1 VSDRA
6 PQPIPDHPRH
16 PPPTHGA
23 LLARVQALL
32 PRDARRL
39 GAALAKLKDAARGEG
54 GPPPAHALDSFLT
67 DLTRAET
74 RLADRVKAL
83 PKPTFDL
90 DLPILARRD
99 EIAAAIAAHQ
109 VVVICG
115 ETGSGKTTQLPKIC
129 LSLGR
134 GVRGL
139 IGHTQPRRIA
149 ARTVAQRIA
158 AELAA
163 PLGRGGPVGYKV
175 RFTDETSP
183 STYVKLMT
191 DGILLAETQGAGAGG
206 GGGGAD
212 RDLLAYDTII
222 IDEAHERSLNIDFLL
237 GYLKRLLPR
246 RPDLK
251 LIITSATI
259 DPQRFSDHFDGAPI
273 IEVSG
278 RTYPV
283 EVRYRPLTGADE
295 DEQDFSQ
302 EEAILAATDELLDP
316 GSGHPGDILVFLHGE
331 REIRETAQ
339 DLREHLA
346 AGGGRRGAYEVL
358 PLYARLPAPEQQRI
372 FQPPSPPH
380 ARRIVLA
387 TNVAETSLTV
397 PNIGSV
403 IDTGLARISRYSP
416 RIKVQRLPVE
426 PISQASA
433 QQRSGRCGRVRS
445 GVCIRL
451 YAEDDFEK
459 RPKFT
464 EPEIRRTNL
473 ASVVLQMKAL
483 RLGRVEQ
490 FPFIDPP
497 ESRAIRDAYDTLL
510 ELGAVDH
517 DDEITELGRTL
528 ARLPV
533 DPRIARMVFAG
544 RDHTC
549 LGAMLVIASA
559 LSVQDPRER
568 PFEAQQKADELHK
581 RFNNED
587 SDFVAILNLWKFFQ
601 EQSRALSGSKFR
613 KLCKDNM
620 LSFVRLR
627 EWADVHE
634 QLSDMAEDLGWPS
647 PPPDS
652 AFINADGYEPVHRA
666 ILAGLLSNVGRRKDD
681 GGAGDFA
688 GARGVR
694 FNIHPASALY
704 KKGPKWVVAGELVKT
719 TKLYA
724 RAVARV
730 QPDWIEA
737 AAQHVVKKSYA
748 EPYFREES
756 QTVVASERVSLYG
769 LELVANRT
777 VNFGTIDPILARDI
791 FIRDALV
798 AGRLR
803 TNAPFLQFNMDLVGR
818 VRAEEAKL
826 RRRDLLGDEILRTD
840 FYDRRVPMDVHSGPL
855 FEKWRRRV
863 DRDKP
868 GLLFMTR
875 EHIVSP
881 TAPPAP
887 TAADYPD
894 ALDVSG
900 HACRLIYVNEPGS
913 TLDGVTINLPLAT
926 LPLAR
931 AEDFEWLVPGL
942 LREKIIALIKTLP
955 KETRAALVPV
965 PDTADKAL
973 DLIRRAGPLVPAVAD
988 AVVGAT
994 GVEIEAR
1001 DFNPVELPD
1010 YLRMRF
1016 RVIDEAGNE
1025 IDGGTGRDLDAIRT
1039 RLKDRLAR
1047 LFAELPPSNA
1057 NRRPVRKWD
1066 FGDLPD
1072 SLEIT
1077 VGGLGPMSGVRL
1089 RGFPALAVVTSGG
1102 GVGGGGGGGSGGG
1115 VEIRLFESDER
1126 AALEHRRGVLRLL
1139 AIESRDDVMYYL
1151 RGRPALDRL
1160 NVAYSTLGTPAEL
1173 LSELR
1178 DLIADRAFAQGPGDA
1193 IAPSPRT
1200 QTAFRAMLSAGAPR
1214 IERAVKEVCDL
1225 ADTVLHAH
1233 HRLLI
1238 RLGKAMPPGT
1248 QVAAADIRF
1257 QVSQLMNPRFL
1268 TTTPYR
1274 RLAEFPRYFAAIHAR
1289 LDKLERGAGGVLE
1302 RDLKGT
1308 QQVVALWNQYAARR
1322 ADELGQGIHNGALED
1337 YRWLLEEYRVALYA
1351 QELGT
1356 SVPVSPQRLERLWVQ
1371 ASETTVR

>member
-1 VSDRA
+1 M
-6 PQPIPDHPRH
+6 
-16 PPPTHGA
+16 TA
-23 LLARVQALL
+23 L
-32 PRDARRL
+32 PGRDARRL
-39 GAALAKLKDAARGEG
+39 HAALAKLKDGAKGRAPAPGVLGPFLDNLARAEARFAARV
-54 GPPPAHALDSFLT
+54 AN
-67 DLTRAET
+67 
-74 RLADRVKAL
+74 L

-90 DLPILARRD
+90 DLPILERRD
-99 EIAAAIAAHQ
+99 EIAAAIRDHQ

-149 ARTVAQRIA
+149 ARTVAQRVA
-158 AELAA
+158 AELET
-163 PLGRGGPVGYKV
+163 PMGPGGAVGYKV

-191 DGILLAETQGAGAGG
+191 DGILLAETQGG

-295 DEQDFSQ
+295 DEQERSQ
-302 EEAILAATDELLDP
+302 EEAILDATDELLDP
-316 GSGHPGDILVFLHGE
+316 NSGHPGDILVFLHGE
-331 REIRETAQ
+331 REIRETAN

-346 AGGGRRGAYEVL
+346 GRRGNFEVL
-358 PLYARLPAPEQQRI
+358 PLYARLPSGEQQRI
-372 FQPPSPPH
+372 FQQSAY
-380 ARRIVLA
+380 ARRIILA

-433 QQRSGRCGRVRS
+433 QQRAGRCGRVRS

-451 YAEDDFEK
+451 FAQEDFEK
-459 RPKFT
+459 RPQFT
-464 EPEIRRTNL
+464 DPEIRRTNL

-497 ESRAIRDAYDTLL
+497 ESRAIRDAYDTLQ

-517 DDEITELGRTL
+517 EDEITELGRTL

-533 DPRIARMVFAG
+533 DPRVARMVFAG
-544 RDHTC
+544 HDHKC

-559 LSVQDPRER
+559 LSVPDPRER
-568 PFEAQQKADELHK
+568 PLEAQQKADELHK
-581 RFNNED
+581 RFSNED

-601 EQSRALSGSKFR
+601 EQSGALSGSKFR

-634 QLSDMAEDLGWPS
+634 QLSDMAEDLGWPA
-647 PPPDS
+647 PAPES
-652 AFINADGYEPVHRA
+652 AFYKPDDTGNYEPIHRA
-666 ILAGLLSNVGRRKDD
+666 ILAGMLSNVGKRKEEAGGVDF
-681 GGAGDFA
+681 GGA
-688 GARGVR
+688 RCVR

-704 KKGPKWVVAGELVKT
+704 KKSPKWLVAGELVKT

-724 RAVARV
+724 RSVARV
-730 QPDWIEA
+730 QPEWVEDA
-737 AAQHVVKKSYA
+737 ARHVVKKTYSD
-748 EPYFREES
+748 PYYREES

-777 VNFGTIDPILARDI
+777 VNFGNVDPILARDV

-803 TNAPFLQFNMDLVGR
+803 THAPFLQHNMDLVGR

-826 RRRDLLGDEILRTD
+826 RRRDLLGDEILRVD

-855 FEKWRRRV
+855 FEKWRRQM
-863 DRDKP
+863 DRERP
-868 GLLFMTR
+868 GLLVMAR

-881 TAPPAP
+881 TAPGAP
-887 TAADYPD
+887 TPVDYPD
-894 ALDVSG
+894 EITVSG
-900 HACRLIYVNEPGS
+900 RACRLTYVNEPGAKV
-913 TLDGVTINLPLAT
+913 DGVTVNLPLAT

-931 AEDFEWLVPGL
+931 AEDFEWLVPGF
-942 LREKIIALIKTLP
+942 LREKVMALIKTLP
-955 KETRAALVPV
+955 KDTRAALVPV
-965 PDTADKAL
+965 PDTAEKCLGILNRTGAL
-973 DLIRRAGPLVPAVAD
+973 IPALAE

-994 GVEIEAR
+994 GVEVLPR

-1010 YLRMRF
+1010 YLKMRF
-1016 RVIDEAGNE
+1016 RVIDEAGSE
-1025 IDGGTGRDLDAIRT
+1025 ITAGRDLDAIRAQ
-1039 RLKDRLAR
+1039 LKDRLAR
-1047 LFAELPPSNA
+1047 LFAELPPSNS
-1057 NRRPVRKWD
+1057 NRRSVRKWD
-1066 FGDLPD
+1066 FGDLPETV
-1072 SLEIT
+1072 EIT
-1077 VGGLGPMSGVRL
+1077 VGGIGGMSGVRL
-1089 RGFPALAVVTSGG
+1089 RGFPALALDAA
-1102 GVGGGGGGGSGGG
+1102 GG
-1115 VEIRLFESDER
+1115 VEIRLFESIER
-1126 AALEHRRGVLRLL
+1126 ANAEHRRGVLRLL

-1151 RGRPALDRL
+1151 RGRPAIDRL
-1160 NVAYSTLGTPAEL
+1160 NVAFSTLGTPSEL
-1173 LSELR
+1173 LNEMR
-1178 DLIADRAFAQGPGDA
+1178 DLIANRALAATPDTGA
-1193 IAPSPRT
+1193 LPRT
-1200 QTAFRAMLSAGAPR
+1200 QAAFRALLGAGGPNIGA
-1214 IERAVKEVCDL
+1214 AVKEVCDL
-1225 ADTVLHAH
+1225 ADTVLHAY
-1233 HRLLI
+1233 HRLLM
-1238 RLGKAMPPGT
+1238 RLGKAMPLGGAGA
-1248 QVAAADIRF
+1248 QVAAADIGF
-1257 QVSQLMNPRFL
+1257 QVSQLMSPRFL

-1274 RLAEFPRYFAAIHAR
+1274 WLAEFPRFFASIHAR
-1289 LDKLERGAGGVLE
+1289 LDKLDRGGGSLD
-1302 RDLKGT
+1302 RDLKAT
-1308 QQVVALWNQYAARR
+1308 QQVVTLWNQYAAKRTDDL
-1322 ADELGQGIHNGALED
+1322 AQGIHNPLLDD
-1337 YRWLLEEYRVALYA
+1337 YRWMLEELRVASFT

-1356 SVPVSPQRLERLWVQ
+1356 SVPVSVQRLERLWVQ
-1371 ASETTVR
+1371 ATTSDVR